1 MLIQNKL
8 TLVRNKGFAYH
19 SDGIPNKLGYRGFLV
34 KDTRSQTED
43 LIVGPETIQLQVDL
57 LSSMPKGLLLP
68 RNLEAIKD
76 DMKVVK
82 VFKAG
87 GEKSVKR
94 RYAPAYDPQNW
105 NDEGITQLCN
115 NCYNYSTTLVTNDF
129 ALPGL
134 GGGKVYTKH
143 TGNNLKAAAVKD
155 GLKVEVFNEIPT
167 GNEHLVALAVDEG
180 W

>member
-1 MLIQNKL
+1 M
-8 TLVRNKGFAYH
+8 
-19 SDGIPNKLGYRGFLV
+19 

-43 LIVGPETIQLQVDL
+43 LIVGLATIQLQVDL
-57 LSSMPKGLLLP
+57 LNSMPKGLLLP
-68 RNLEAIKD
+68 GNLEAIKD
-76 DMKVVK
+76 EMKVVK

-94 RYAPAYDPQNW
+94 RYAPAYDPQKW
-105 NDEGITQLCN
+105 NDGGITQLCN
-115 NCYNYSTTLVTNDF
+115 NCYNYASTLVTNDF

-134 GGGKVYTKH
+134 GGGQVYTKH
-143 TGNNLKAAAVKD
+143 TENNLKAAAVRD

-167 GNEHLVALAVDEG
+167 GDEHLVLLAVAEG